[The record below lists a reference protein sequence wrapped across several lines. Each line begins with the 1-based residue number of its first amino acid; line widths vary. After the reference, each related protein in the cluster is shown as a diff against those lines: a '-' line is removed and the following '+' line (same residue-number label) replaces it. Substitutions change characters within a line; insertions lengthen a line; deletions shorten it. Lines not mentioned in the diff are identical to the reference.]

1 MTESGLKKVVFVI
14 NPISGKGKQ
23 GGIETLIDRHLDKR
37 FFEYQVR
44 YTNGPGD
51 ATGIA
56 RQAAAD
62 GYNVVVAVGGD
73 GTVNEVTAGL
83 VGSDTALGIIPAGS
97 GNGLSRHL
105 KIPLN
110 GARAI
115 EVINRMNVVKIDTA
129 TIDEHVFVNL
139 AGIGFD
145 ATIAKKFG
153 DAGTRG
159 FATYFKVTTCSY
171 FRYKPKKYILTID
184 GKRIERRAL
193 MVSFANSSQ
202 FGNNASID
210 PGASVSD
217 GYIDVCIL
225 RKIPFFKVPFLAPL
239 LFLKKFDRTR
249 YVEIIRARE
258 VVLKQKRKRVM
269 HVDGDTHKA
278 GKEVIMKILPLSL
291 NVVVP

>member
-1 MTESGLKKVVFVI
+1 MDDGLKKILFIV

-23 GGIETLIDRHLDKR
+23 RQIEALITRYLDHR
-37 FFEYQVR
+37 LYDHTIQ
-44 YTNGPGD
+44 YTTGPGD
-51 ATGIA
+51 ATTIA
-56 RQAAAD
+56 RQAASD
-62 GYNVVVAVGGD
+62 RYDVVVAVGGD

-83 VGSDTALGIIPAGS
+83 VGSETALAIIPAGS

-110 GARAI
+110 GVRAL
-115 EVINRMNVVKIDTA
+115 EVINRLKTLKIDTA
-129 TIDEHVFVNL
+129 TIDDNIFVNI

-159 FATYFKVTTCSY
+159 FATYFKVTTRSY
-171 FRYKPKKYILTID
+171 LNYKPKKYILTID
-184 GKRIERRAL
+184 GKKIKRRAL
-193 MVSFANSSQ
+193 MVTFANSSQ

-239 LFLKKFDRTR
+239 LFMRKFDRTR
-249 YVEIIRARE
+249 YVEIIRAKE
-258 VVLKQKRKRVM
+258 VVLRQKRKRVI
-269 HVDGDTHKA
+269 HVDGDTRKA
-278 GKEVIMKILPLSL
+278 GKEFTMKIVPLSL